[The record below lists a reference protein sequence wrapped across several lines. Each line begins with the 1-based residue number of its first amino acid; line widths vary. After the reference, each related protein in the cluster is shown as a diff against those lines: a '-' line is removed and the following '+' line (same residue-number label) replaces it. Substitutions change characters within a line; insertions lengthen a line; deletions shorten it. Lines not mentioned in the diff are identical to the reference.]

1 MSDTRHG
8 VAYIKRTKA
17 QIETLRLANGL
28 IAGCLYETTDEANGE
43 PRRGRAVKTNKIIWE
58 CGCSINEWYVVESN
72 SSWVVQ
78 AKSYPQNLIVDYN
91 DSVITIGTRDGHYCN
106 VNSIIITPNAGQ
118 YSDGILSDSDGY
130 IFDSQGSLSDSNSAL
145 HNLNDSSGAIY
156 DSNGVLEDSVSNSN
170 FYENSLS
177 DSNGYLSDSDS
188 TLLDYDSAATCNAMS
203 DSDGGLSDSSGILID
218 STNSK
223 LLLKIQGN
231 LLIGAAII
239 PTNRRLLNYPKLEVL
254 NVEKDGKSIDAA
266 FEPNSE
272 YSKKIWFVGQNV
284 NSGFGFIQID
294 NLNNYCNN
302 SYCLTF

>member
-17 QIETLRLANGL
+17 QIETIRASNGL
-28 IAGCLYETTDEANGE
+28 IVGCLYETTDEPNNE
-43 PRRGRAVKTNKIIWE
+43 PRRGRAVKRNKIKWDCE
-58 CGCSINEWYVVESN
+58 CSINEWYVVESN

-78 AKSYPQNLIVDYN
+78 AKSYPQNLIVDYA
-91 DSVITIGTRDGHYCN
+91 DSVITLRTRDSHYCN
-106 VNSIIITPNAGQ
+106 VNSIMITPNAGQ
-118 YSDGILSDSDGY
+118 YSDGVLSDSDGY
-130 IFDSQGSLSDSNSAL
+130 IFDSQGSLSDSNSAS
-145 HNLNDSSGAIY
+145 HHLNDSSGAIY
-156 DSNGVLEDSVSNSN
+156 DSDGVLEDSVSNSN
-170 FYENSLS
+170 FSDNGLS
-177 DSNGYLSDSDS
+177 DSNGYLSDSDGI
-188 TLLDYDSAATCNAMS
+188 LLDYDSAATCNMLS
-203 DSDGGLSDSSGILID
+203 DSDGGLSDSGGILID

-223 LLLKIQGN
+223 LLLRIQGN

-254 NVEKDGKSIDAA
+254 NVEKDGKSIDTA
-266 FEPNSE
+266 FEPNTE

-302 SYCLTF
+302 SYYLTF